1 MVVVAASAEGR
12 PAGSAGVGGGGKED
26 LQEYHVD
33 LLGEEGLLEQKVVE
47 GDLLEHYVVRE
58 ENLLEQY
65 YQHLFL
71 QWI

>member
-1 MVVVAASAEGR
+1 MAAFAEGR